1 MRAFCVL
8 VFILLAPGAGLT
20 IAQTTEHLG
29 QPGPAKASPVPF
41 LFQRRAKP
49 GRDFRKDQLE
59 QWLDAVAKHHPGD
72 VDDSARQVAAL
83 GPETLAD
90 MISAFEWNVVP
101 FRDRD
106 TKVEAIKRAA
116 VLHTDIAAFAIEGG
130 RLNEDKVNAVTQ
142 TSLHMG
148 AAFELLQDLEHE
160 ELRPRK
166 DPFILAWWR
175 AVAAL
180 LGEHRDAGSSILFM
194 ERAVS
199 RFPSDPDLLVMAGT
213 LHELLASPLVQDDA
227 MAGRELRDARGNEE
241 ENLRSAERL
250 YREVL
255 KIEPALAEAR
265 VRLGRVLARQQSYV
279 SALSELR
286 SVADGAASPKLRY
299 YRDLFLGEAEEGL
312 NGNDAAREAYRR
324 ALALYPGA
332 QSAWLALASLERRAG
347 NRSRALDAVLH
358 LLTLPTGDEARQD
371 PWRAYYVSA
380 PAARAPEWLDE
391 VRATFR
397 RRP

>member
-1 MRAFCVL
+1 MRALCVL
-8 VFILLAPGAGLT
+8 VLILLAPDAELAT
-20 IAQTTEHLG
+20 AQTTEHLG
-29 QPGPAKASPVPF
+29 QPGPVKAPPVPF
-41 LFQRRAKP
+41 LFQRHVKP
-49 GRDFRKDQLE
+49 DREFKKDQLE

-83 GPETLAD
+83 GSETLAD
-90 MISAFEWNVVP
+90 IISAFEWNVVP

-130 RLNEDKVNAVTQ
+130 RLNEDKANAVTQ

-148 AAFELLQDLEHE
+148 AAFELVEDLERE

-199 RFPSDPDLLVMAGT
+199 RFPSDPDLLLMAGT
-213 LHELLASPLVQDDA
+213 LHELLASPLVQYDA
-227 MAGRELRDARGNEE
+227 RAERELRDARGNEE
-241 ENLRSAERL
+241 GNLQSAERL
-250 YREVL
+250 YREAL
-255 KIEPALAEAR
+255 KSEPALAEPR
-265 VRLGRVLARQQSYV
+265 VRLGRVLAQRQSYV

-286 SVADGAASPKLRY
+286 SVADDATSPKLRY

-347 NRSRALDAVLH
+347 NRSGALDAVLR
-358 LLTLPTGDEARQD
+358 LLTLPTDDDARQD
-371 PWRAYYVSA
+371 PWRAYYVA
-380 PAARAPEWLDE
+380 TPAARAPEWLDQ
-391 VRATFR
+391 VRAVFR